1 MPTIPGG
8 WTSFWSGDL
17 SDAVAAFDRMIS
29 LWPDGAGR
37 ISFDPVDPLAQS
49 LSYMALSV
57 CARGYPDR
65 AADVI
70 DSAIKRSHDL
80 NHPFSLAFALVFQTW
95 IRSLRGEVLE
105 TQHLSEGL
113 EAPAEEGGF
122 ATVVALNRVCRG
134 WVATMQG
141 ESDRGIAMIR
151 NAIADSHPL
160 IFTFHSSILAQACL
174 QGGRYQEALD
184 AVAAGR
190 THAERTGEHYAEP
203 EIERIAGEA
212 LALMGGENAA
222 EAEQCMRR
230 AIAIASEQGAKLWE
244 LRATVSLARLLRD
257 SNRRDLTRTT
267 LAEIYDWFTEGFD
280 TADLED
286 AKSLLDDLSA

>member
-1 MPTIPGG
+1 
-8 WTSFWSGDL
+8 
-17 SDAVAAFDRMIS
+17 
-29 LWPDGAGR
+29 
-37 ISFDPVDPLAQS
+37 
-49 LSYMALSV
+49 
-57 CARGYPDR
+57 
-65 AADVI
+65 
-70 DSAIKRSHDL
+70 
-80 NHPFSLAFALVFQTW
+80 LVFQTW
-95 IRSLRGEVLE
+95 IHILRGEVLE
-105 TQHLSEGL
+105 IQHLSERL

-141 ESDRGIAMIR
+141 ESDPGFAMIR
-151 NAIADSHPL
+151 NGIADGLPL
-160 IFTFHSSILAQACL
+160 VFTYHSSILAQACL
-174 QGGRYQEALD
+174 QGGRYQEAMD

-190 THAERTGEHYAEP
+190 KHAFRTGEHYAEP

-212 LALMGGENAA
+212 LLLMGGENAA
-222 EAEQCMRR
+222 EAEQCMQR
-230 AIAIASEQGAKLWE
+230 AIAIAAEQGAKLWE